1 MRFTLIFILCFI
13 GLNASAQLQLQFWKR
28 KPKPQPVVLT
38 AVQALPSQIDMA
50 TTKLPN
56 GLPGQRLNY
65 SVFCLEL
72 AEDAILKEAKHNMRF
87 RIYNVASYNFSDL
100 AALYLQQN
108 RFSEAKWYLLQ
119 SNTIARQA
127 ENTRHLL
134 DNLMILADIKN
145 KIGEVPLALMDLQE
159 AHDVAVDKGMLSD
172 LAIINKKIKYLQT
185 NKILAAK
192 VELRYADAVEVANS
206 KTAVN

>member
-1 MRFTLIFILCFI
+1 MRFTLIFILCLI

-28 KPKPQPVVLT
+28 KQKPQPVVLT
-38 AVQALPSQIDMA
+38 AVQALPSQIDIA

-56 GLPGQRLNY
+56 GLSGQHLNY

-72 AEDAILKEAKHNMRF
+72 AEDALLIEAKHNMRF
-87 RIYNVASYNFSDL
+87 RIYNMASYNFSDL

-119 SNTIARQA
+119 SNNIAREA
-127 ENTRHLL
+127 GNIRHLL
-134 DNLMILADIKN
+134 DNLYILADIKN
-145 KIGEVPLALMDLQE
+145 KIGEVPLALSDLQE

-172 LAIINKKIKYLQT
+172 LTIINKKIKYLQT

-192 VELRYADAVEVANS
+192 AELRYADAVEVANS